1 MLCKNC
7 RSKKLDKV
15 VELGKQPLSGFFYK
29 KKNLK
34 LPKYSLDLFQCKD
47 CGLVQIIN
55 KFSVKKMYGSHY
67 GYETSKSSLM
77 VNHLKEKVIRFK
89 KKGYLRK
96 KNFVLDIGSNDG
108 TFLNLI
114 GKSFNRYG
122 IDPSGAKFKKNYKKM
137 KLINSFFSKKKIKP
151 KDTKFDLITSFA
163 IFYDVEDPNQF
174 CADIKSILKRDG
186 IWVCELSYL
195 PLMLKNLTFDQICHE
210 HVTYYSLKVFEKII
224 NQNGLK
230 LLDVK
235 LNEINGGS
243 IEIICSHDDSKR
255 DVNNNLID
263 YLKNDES
270 KITHKSFSNFN
281 KRIFKIKKDLRNFL
295 LNKKNVL
302 AYGASTKGNIV
313 LNLCELSSK
322 ELEFVCDAN
331 HKKFGSFTPGSNI
344 KIISKEKMRKIFP
357 KYLLVLIWSFR
368 NEVIKQEEEYVKSGG
383 NLIFHLPKFH
393 IINKKNYRSY
403 LNKSFNDMS
412 YRY

>member
-1 MLCKNC
+1 MCCKNC
-7 RSKKLDKV
+7 KSTKLDKIV
-15 VELGKQPLSGFFYK
+15 KLGKQPLSGFFYK

-34 LPKYSLDLFQCKD
+34 LPKYSLDLFQCRD
-47 CGLVQIIN
+47 CDLVQIIN
-55 KFSVKKMYGSHY
+55 KFSIKKMYGKHY

-77 VNHLKEKVIRFK
+77 IKHLKEKVFRFK

-96 KNFVLDIGSNDG
+96 GNSVLDIGSNDG

-114 GKSFNRYG
+114 GKSYYRYG
-122 IDPSGAKFKKNYKKM
+122 VDPSGIKFKKNYKKI
-137 KLINSFFSKKKIKP
+137 KLVNAFFSEKKIKP
-151 KDTKFDLITSFA
+151 KNTKFDLITSFA

-174 CADIKSILKRDG
+174 CADIKNILKPDG
-186 IWVCELSYL
+186 VWVCELSYL

-224 NQNGLK
+224 NHNGLK

-243 IEIICSHDDSKR
+243 VEIICSHENSKK
-255 DVNNNLID
+255 NINYSLIND
-263 YLKNDES
+263 LKNDET
-270 KITHKSFSNFN
+270 KITKKSFSNFN

-295 LNKKNVL
+295 SDKKDVS

-313 LNLCELSSK
+313 LNLCKLSSK
-322 ELEFVCDAN
+322 EIAFVCDAN
-331 HKKFGSFTPGSNI
+331 RKKFGSFTPGSDI

-368 NEVIKQEEEYVKSGG
+368 KEVIKQEKEYIKSGG

-403 LNKSFNDMS
+403 LKKSFKDMS

>member
-1 MLCKNC
+1 
-7 RSKKLDKV
+7 
-15 VELGKQPLSGFFYK
+15 
-29 KKNLK
+29 
-34 LPKYSLDLFQCKD
+34 
-47 CGLVQIIN
+47 
-55 KFSVKKMYGSHY
+55 
-67 GYETSKSSLM
+67 
-77 VNHLKEKVIRFK
+77 
-89 KKGYLRK
+89 
-96 KNFVLDIGSNDG
+96 
-108 TFLNLI
+108 
-114 GKSFNRYG
+114 
-122 IDPSGAKFKKNYKKM
+122 
-137 KLINSFFSKKKIKP
+137 
-151 KDTKFDLITSFA
+151 
-163 IFYDVEDPNQF
+163 
-174 CADIKSILKRDG
+174 
-186 IWVCELSYL
+186 
-195 PLMLKNLTFDQICHE
+195 MLKNLTFDQICHE

-255 DVNNNLID
+255 EVNNNLID